1 MAISLLKSKCKRLS
15 FACRKLTATRIN
27 YQTSN
32 KIVSPRGWLFFE
44 RIKNLRQAFG
54 ALTAV
59 GENMIEHYYI
69 EEGKGEPLILL
80 HGNGENSGYFHF
92 QIKEFAE
99 YFHVIAIDTRG
110 HGKTKRGEKP
120 FTLSQFA
127 DDLADFM
134 NKKQIERAS
143 ILGFSDGG
151 NIAMLF
157 AIKYPQ
163 MVDKLVLNGANFHPS
178 GIKKHF
184 QLLVELRYRLT
195 LINKTPSEKIKRKKE
210 LLSLMV
216 NEPDISK
223 DELKSIKAKTLV
235 VAGTRDLIKESHT
248 RELAKLIPNSRLC
261 FIKGNHAVARMNPKM
276 FNKTVLDFLLENSKK

>member
-1 MAISLLKSKCKRLS
+1 
-15 FACRKLTATRIN
+15 
-27 YQTSN
+27 
-32 KIVSPRGWLFFE
+32 
-44 RIKNLRQAFG
+44 
-54 ALTAV
+54 
-59 GENMIEHYYI
+59 MIEHYYI
-69 EEGKGEPLILL
+69 EEGKGKPLILL

-92 QIKEFAE
+92 QIKEFAK

-134 NKKQIERAS
+134 NKNHIERAN

-235 VAGTRDLIKESHT
+235 IAGTRDLIKESHT
-248 RELAKLIPNSRLC
+248 KELAQLIPNSRLC
-261 FIKGNHAVARMNPKM
+261 FIKGNHAVARMNPKE
-276 FNKTVLDFLLENSKK
+276 FNKTVLDFLLENSEK